1 LEFTEPDSDNTDETD
16 DSGKISIQA
25 RRGRLALV
33 PPPDFEN
40 LITAFSHF
48 GASNEIRYLRKYE
61 KVSAR
66 NSQEPRLMFA
76 I

>member
-1 LEFTEPDSDNTDETD
+1 MIVVRKH
-16 DSGKISIQA
+16 SGAA
-25 RRGRLALV
+25 REV
-33 PPPDFEN
+33 PSPAFEN
-40 LITAFSHF
+40 LMTAFSHF

-76 I
+76 IQRMVLSHMNLL